1 MDEKFFNQLDQIANV
16 AITNLYTISKEDHII
31 RLSEIN
37 YNNDRHWIILNMVSY
52 ACTYMD
58 RTAWLDM
65 SLWQFWKFRRH
76 IKNKKIKRV
85 RNNGGMTCE
94 QFLNDIENAN
104 PSISDPFLTI
114 AKLYYPRKAD
124 S

>member
-37 YNNDRHWIILNMVSY
+37 YNDDRHWIILNMVSY

>member
-16 AITNLYTISKEDHII
+16 AITNLYTISKKDNII

-37 YNNDRHWIILNMVSY
+37 YNDDRHWIILNMVAY
-52 ACTYMD
+52 VCIYMD

-76 IKNKKIKRV
+76 VKNKRIKRV

-104 PSISDPFLTI
+104 PSIPDPFLTI
-114 AKLYYPRKAD
+114 AKLYYPRKAG